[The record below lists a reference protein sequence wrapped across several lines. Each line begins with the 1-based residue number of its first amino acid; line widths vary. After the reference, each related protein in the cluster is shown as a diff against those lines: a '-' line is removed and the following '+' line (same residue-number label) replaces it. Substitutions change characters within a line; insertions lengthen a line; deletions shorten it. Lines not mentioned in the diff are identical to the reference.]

1 MSGSPLTQFC
11 NLLVRFFEELIETF
25 PEERDIKLGLETIQS
40 ARKINPRLISDMFYE
55 HVAKDLRECIAKE
68 QEDQIITYARSKIST
83 QFNEI
88 LPALA
93 IFEKHWA
100 TLSDQNRTS
109 IWKYLK
115 ALVALNDRARTVRV

>member
-1 MSGSPLTQFC
+1 MSSPLTQFG
-11 NLLVRFFEELIETF
+11 NLLVRFFEELSETF
-25 PEERDIKLGLETIQS
+25 PEERDIKIALETIQS
-40 ARKINPRLISDMFYE
+40 ARKINPRLISDLFYE
-55 HVAKDLRECIAKE
+55 HIAKDLREPIAN
-68 QEDQIITYARSKIST
+68 EDEVKIIAYAKAKIST

-93 IFEKHWA
+93 IFDKHWV

-115 ALVALNDRARTVRV
+115 ALVILNDRARTVRV